1 MSLRIQEN
9 QQYEKKEVFM
19 REGIAI
25 VGLNGSGKS
34 TLGHA
39 LAKELSYY
47 EIDVEDYYFPEQ
59 KESRRAALDGEYG
72 DSLDYL
78 GDMPYSVSRTK
89 EEVEEGIAKD
99 IAAHPRYILTGVTIN
114 WSEEI
119 LSTIK
124 KVFWLKTGTDERV
137 RRVKDR
143 EEKRWGD
150 RVAEGGDMYEQQKSF
165 RELIAGFTDEKVK
178 DSIGNI
184 NCGVIELDGTLP
196 VHRNVEIIK
205 KWIQL

>member
-1 MSLRIQEN
+1 MLF
-9 QQYEKKEVFM
+9 VV

-39 LAKELSYY
+39 LAKELGYY

-59 KESRRAALDGEYG
+59 KESRRAALDGVYG
-72 DSLDYL
+72 VDCNYL
-78 GDMPYSVSRTK
+78 GEVPYSVSRTK
-89 EEVEEGIAKD
+89 EEVVEAIAKD
-99 IAAHPRYILTGVTIN
+99 TDEHPKYIITGVTIN

-124 KVFWLKTGTDERV
+124 MVFWLKTDTEERV
-137 RRVKDR
+137 RRVKER

-150 RVAEGGDMYEQQKSF
+150 RVTEGGDMYEQQASF
-165 RELIAGFTDEKVK
+165 RKLIAGFTDTKVT
-178 DSIGNI
+178 DSIGKVSCKI
-184 NCGVIELDGTLP
+184 VELDGTCSIKE
-196 VHRNVEIIK
+196 NVEIIK
-205 KWIQL
+205 KCIGISG

>member
-1 MSLRIQEN
+1 MC
-9 QQYEKKEVFM
+9 
-19 REGIAI
+19 EGIAI

-34 TLGHA
+34 KLGHA
-39 LAKELSYY
+39 LAKELNYY

-72 DSLDYL
+72 DSQDYL

-124 KVFWLKTGTDERV
+124 YVFWLKTNTDERV

-143 EEKRWGD
+143 EERRWGI
-150 RVAEGGDMYEQQKSF
+150 RVAEGGDMYEQQLSF
-165 RELIAGFTDEKVK
+165 RNLIENLTEDKVK
-178 DSIGNI
+178 DSIGKI
-184 NCGVIELDGTLP
+184 CCDVIELDGTLP
-196 VHRNVEIIK
+196 VQKNVEKIINRMENV
-205 KWIQL
+205 

>member
-1 MSLRIQEN
+1 
-9 QQYEKKEVFM
+9 M

-39 LAKELSYY
+39 LAKALKLY

-59 KESRRAALDGEYG
+59 RESRKAALDGEYG
-72 DSLDYL
+72 VNCSYL

-89 EEVEEGIAKD
+89 EEVEKAIAKD
-99 IAAHPRYILTGVTIN
+99 VLVHPRYVMTGVTIN
-114 WSEEI
+114 WNAEI
-119 LSTIK
+119 ISTIK
-124 KVFWLKTGTDERV
+124 HVFWLKTETEERV

-150 RVAEGGDMYEQQKSF
+150 RVIEGGDMYEQQRSF
-165 RELIAGFTDEKVK
+165 RELIAGLTEDKVQR
-178 DSIGNI
+178 SIDKLD
-184 NCGVIELDGTLP
+184 CEVIQLDGTRSVSDNLS
-196 VHRNVEIIK
+196 IIMK
-205 KWIQL
+205 IVLEES

>member
-1 MSLRIQEN
+1 MP
-9 QQYEKKEVFM
+9 
-19 REGIAI
+19 EGIAI

-39 LAKELSYY
+39 LAKELDYY

-59 KESRRAALDGEYG
+59 RESRRAALDGEYG
-72 DSLDYL
+72 DSCDYL
-78 GDMPYSVSRTK
+78 GDVPYSVARTK
-89 EEVEEGIAKD
+89 EEVEEDMAKD

-114 WSEEI
+114 WNEKI
-119 LSTIK
+119 LSTIRL
-124 KVFWLKTGTDERV
+124 VFWLKTGVEERV

-143 EEKRWGD
+143 EEKQWGD

-165 RELIAGFTDEKVK
+165 RDLIAGFTDEKVK
-178 DSIGNI
+178 DSIGKI

>member
-1 MSLRIQEN
+1 
-9 QQYEKKEVFM
+9 M

-78 GDMPYSVSRTK
+78 GDMPYSVSRTN

-165 RELIAGFTDEKVK
+165 RDLIAGFTDEKVK
-178 DSIGNI
+178 DSIGKI

>member
-1 MSLRIQEN
+1 MLF
-9 QQYEKKEVFM
+9 VV

-39 LAKELSYY
+39 LAKELGYY

-59 KESRRAALDGEYG
+59 KESRRAALDGVYG
-72 DSLDYL
+72 VDCNYL
-78 GDMPYSVSRTK
+78 GKVPYSVSRTK
-89 EEVEEGIAKD
+89 EEVVEAIAKD
-99 IAAHPRYILTGVTIN
+99 TDAHPKYIITGVTIN

-124 KVFWLKTGTDERV
+124 MVFWLKTDTEERV
-137 RRVKDR
+137 RRVKER

-150 RVAEGGDMYEQQKSF
+150 RVTEGGDMYEQQASF
-165 RELIAGFTDEKVK
+165 RKLIAGFTDTKVT
-178 DSIGNI
+178 DSIGKVSCKI
-184 NCGVIELDGTLP
+184 VELDGTCSIKE
-196 VHRNVEIIK
+196 NVEIIK
-205 KWIQL
+205 KCIGISG

>member
-1 MSLRIQEN
+1 MQ
-9 QQYEKKEVFM
+9 
-19 REGIAI
+19 EGIAI

-39 LAKELSYY
+39 LAKELNYY

-59 KESRRAALDGEYG
+59 KESRRAALDGVYG
-72 DSLDYL
+72 GNLDYL
-78 GDMPYSVSRTK
+78 GDMPYSVARTK

-99 IAAHPRYILTGVTIN
+99 ISAHPRYILTGVTIN

-165 RELIAGFTDEKVK
+165 RDLIAGFTDEKVK
-178 DSIGNI
+178 DSIGKI

>member
-1 MSLRIQEN
+1 
-9 QQYEKKEVFM
+9 M

-59 KESRRAALDGEYG
+59 KESRRAALDGVYG
-72 DSLDYL
+72 VNCDYL
-78 GDMPYSVSRTK
+78 GDVPYSISRTK
-89 EEVEEGIAKD
+89 EEVGEAIAKD

-165 RELIAGFTDEKVK
+165 RDLIAGFTDEKVK
-178 DSIGNI
+178 DSIGKI

-196 VHRNVEIIK
+196 VHINVEIIK

>member
-1 MSLRIQEN
+1 MP
-9 QQYEKKEVFM
+9 
-19 REGIAI
+19 EGIAI

-59 KESRRAALDGEYG
+59 KESRRAALNGEYG

-99 IAAHPRYILTGVTIN
+99 IVAHPRYILTGVTIN
-114 WSEEI
+114 WREEI

-124 KVFWLKTGTDERV
+124 YVFWLKTNTDERV

-143 EEKRWGD
+143 EERRWGI
-150 RVAEGGDMYEQQKSF
+150 RVAEGGDMYEQQLS
-165 RELIAGFTDEKVK
+165 LYY
-178 DSIGNI
+178 
-184 NCGVIELDGTLP
+184 
-196 VHRNVEIIK
+196 
-205 KWIQL
+205 

>member
-1 MSLRIQEN
+1 MS
-9 QQYEKKEVFM
+9 
-19 REGIAI
+19 EGIAI
-25 VGLNGSGKS
+25 AGLNGSGKS

-72 DSLDYL
+72 DSQDYL

-124 KVFWLKTGTDERV
+124 YVFWLKTNTDERV

-143 EEKRWGD
+143 EERRWGI
-150 RVAEGGDMYEQQKSF
+150 RVAEGGDMYEQQLSF
-165 RELIAGFTDEKVK
+165 RNLIENLTEDKVK
-178 DSIGNI
+178 DSIGKI
-184 NCGVIELDGTLP
+184 CCDVIELDGTLP
-196 VHRNVEIIK
+196 VQKNVEKIINRMENV
-205 KWIQL
+205 

>member
-1 MSLRIQEN
+1 MS
-9 QQYEKKEVFM
+9 
-19 REGIAI
+19 EGIAI

-39 LAKELSYY
+39 LAKELNYY

-59 KESRRAALDGEYG
+59 KESRRAALDGVYG
-72 DSLDYL
+72 GNLDYL
-78 GDMPYSVSRTK
+78 GNMPYSVSRTK

-165 RELIAGFTDEKVK
+165 RELIAGLTNEKVK
-178 DSIGNI
+178 DSVSKIS
-184 NCGVIELDGTLP
+184 CEVIELDGTLSIQ
-196 VHRNVEIIK
+196 RNVEIIK